1 MKRKVDANLPTL
13 RALAVLEAIVA
24 DDHPA
29 SLSEVSERTRL
40 PAPTVHRLLL
50 QLQDAGWARREPGG
64 KRFGIGAR
72 LSPLAMKALSH
83 FGEAGV
89 RRTILERLVKQ
100 TGETCNLAMID
111 RRRVV
116 YVDRVE
122 AGWPL
127 RLTFRAGQR
136 LPLHCTAC
144 GKLMLSL
151 MTAARRARLLEHG
164 DLERHTPNTITARAA
179 LETELKRIRTRRVGT
194 DSEEFM
200 DGLLCIAVPVPLEGG
215 KSFAAVSLQAPIAR
229 MTLER
234 AVAHVPAL
242 ERAAADLAGTFG

>member
-13 RALAVLEAIVA
+13 RALAVLEALVA
-24 DDHPA
+24 DDAPA
-29 SLSEVSERTRL
+29 SLSQVAERCKL
-40 PAPTVHRLLL
+40 PVPTVHRLLE

-64 KRFGIGAR
+64 KRFDIGGR
-72 LSPLAMKALSH
+72 LSPLALKALSH

-127 RLTFRAGQR
+127 RLTFRAGAR
-136 LPLHCTAC
+136 VPLHCTAC
-144 GKLMLSL
+144 GKLLLSL
-151 MTAARRARLLEHG
+151 MTAAKRARMLEQA
-164 DLERHTPNTITARAA
+164 DLERHTANTITARGA
-179 LETELKRIRTRRVGT
+179 LDTELKRVRTRRLGT
-194 DSEEFM
+194 DNEEYM
-200 DGLLCIAVPVPLEGG
+200 EGLLCIAVPVPLEGG
-215 KSFAAVSLQAPIAR
+215 KSFAAVSLQAPLAR

-242 ERAAADLAGTFG
+242 ERAAADLARTFA